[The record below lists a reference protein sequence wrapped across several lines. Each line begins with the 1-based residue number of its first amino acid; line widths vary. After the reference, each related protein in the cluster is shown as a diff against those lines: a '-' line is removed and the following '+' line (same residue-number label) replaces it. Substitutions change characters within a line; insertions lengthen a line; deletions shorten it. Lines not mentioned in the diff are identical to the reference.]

1 MRYAVIVSGVGA
13 GFGRSLT
20 KGLIRGHHIIGIS
33 RNQARLE
40 ALSLELLSTGH
51 SFELIQADVSQFSET
66 EEKVVKSLEV
76 GKYQLVGLVNNAGV
90 RCRKGIEHLSMSEIM
105 DVSAVNLFGA
115 VNLTKAVL
123 PFLARAP
130 YGRIINVSSIVAAR
144 ALPDLSAYAISKGGL
159 EAFTRS
165 MAVELAGRGIAVN
178 SLLPGFSK
186 TSYFEKFSE
195 NKALLDMTLSRIPM
209 RRWGNE
215 DEILGISR
223 FLLSEESGYITG
235 ASIPVDGGWM
245 A

>member
-1 MRYAVIVSGVGA
+1 MRHAVIVSGVGA
-13 GFGRSLT
+13 GFGRSLA
-20 KGLIRGHHIIGIS
+20 KGLIRDNHIIGIS
-33 RNQARLE
+33 RNLARLE
-40 ALSLELLSTGH
+40 ELSVELLSTGL

-66 EEKVVKSLEV
+66 EEKVVKSLEG

-123 PFLARAP
+123 PFLSRAP
-130 YGRIINVSSIVAAR
+130 YGRIINVGSIIAMR

-186 TSYFEKFSE
+186 TSYHEKFSE

-215 DEILGISR
+215 DEIVGISR